1 MCTTVSACSISNFSW
16 DKRFINSPG
25 DTFYL
30 LILSVISFTNLNS
43 EIMGILKKAV
53 LGMPSGAVG
62 DILFRI
68 KNGRS
73 IIGTRPISF
82 TPGMDV
88 KSVNRRNR
96 FGITSK
102 FSQAVNSL
110 PSFRNLWDNVTPNN
124 ISPYNGIFKASY
136 PYVTPTDVTDSAK
149 IVPFLFGFNVTT
161 TDVSVDATEVSVSI
175 DPIGTNSEIDTNVE
189 KFIQLGTVIK
199 CSDGT
204 IDTLP
209 RLVFI
214 PLKSENVV
222 LNLANPLS
230 FTITLSDQDSDLY
243 SMFDTHL
250 SFLAF
255 VTLDEYG
262 NAVHYSTGFTS

>member
-1 MCTTVSACSISNFSW
+1 
-16 DKRFINSPG
+16 
-25 DTFYL
+25 
-30 LILSVISFTNLNS
+30 
-43 EIMGILKKAV
+43 MGILKKAV
-53 LGMPSGAVG
+53 LGLPSGAVG
-62 DILFRI
+62 DVLFRI

-73 IIGTRPISF
+73 IIGTRPVNF

-102 FSQAVNSL
+102 FSQAVNSIS
-110 PSFRNLWDNVTPNN
+110 SFKNLWDIVTPNN

-136 PYVTPTDVTDSAK
+136 PYVTPTDVTNSAS

-161 TDVSVDATEVSVSI
+161 TDVTIDGTEVSVSI
-175 DPIGTNSEIDTNVE
+175 DPIGTNAEIDTNVE

-204 IDTLP
+204 VDTLP
-209 RLVFI
+209 NIVFI
-214 PLKSENVV
+214 PLKSSNVV

-250 SFLAF
+250 SYLAL
-255 VTLDEYG
+255 VTLDENG
-262 NAVHYSTGFTS
+262 KAVHYSKGFTA

>member
-1 MCTTVSACSISNFSW
+1 
-16 DKRFINSPG
+16 
-25 DTFYL
+25 
-30 LILSVISFTNLNS
+30 
-43 EIMGILKKAV
+43 MGILKKAV
-53 LGMPSGAVG
+53 LGLPSGAVG
-62 DILFRI
+62 DVLFRI

-73 IIGTRPISF
+73 IIGTRPVNF

-88 KSVNRRNR
+88 KSVNRRNL

-102 FSQAVNSL
+102 FSQAVNSI
-110 PSFRNLWDNVTPNN
+110 PSFKNLWDIVTPNN

-136 PYVTPTDVTDSAK
+136 PYVTPTDVTNSAS

-161 TDVSVDATEVSVSI
+161 TDVSIDATEVNVSI
-175 DPIGTNSEIDTNVE
+175 DPIGTNAEIDTNVE

-199 CSDGT
+199 CTDGT
-204 IDTLP
+204 MDTLP
-209 RLVFI
+209 HIVFI
-214 PLKSENVV
+214 PLKSANVV

-250 SFLAF
+250 SYLAF
-255 VTLDEYG
+255 VTLDEDG
-262 NAVHYSTGFTS
+262 NAVHYSSGFTA